1 MIVFQDRKN
10 ALEEYI
16 YDTRGKLDER
26 YAPFVTADEKS
37 KLLQE
42 LSVAEDW
49 LYTEEG
55 EESTKSVY
63 VSRLDSLKSLG
74 DPITF
79 RYRESEE
86 RQRSISALRET
97 LNNYM
102 NQATTNDEKYAHI
115 DGKDKESIVEKI
127 AVIEKWLNDMIV
139 KQAERRKDVDPVL
152 MSEEVMKKR
161 DEVIFFATPILTK
174 PKPKIPRESGT
185 DSGTGTPRRNG
196 TPQPP
201 PPPPPPKGEQEAGKD
216 ATMDVD

>member
-1 MIVFQDRKN
+1 M
-10 ALEEYI
+10 EEYI
-16 YDTRGKLDER
+16 YDTRSKLDDR

-42 LSVAEDW
+42 LSTAEDW

-63 VSRLDSLKSLG
+63 VSRLDSLKILG

-86 RQRSISALRET
+86 RQKSISALRET

-102 NQATTNDEKYAHI
+102 NQATSNDEKYAHI
-115 DGKDKESIVEKI
+115 DGKDKESIVGKI

-152 MSEEVMKKR
+152 KSEEIMKKR
-161 DEVIFFATPILTK
+161 DEIIFFATPILTK
-174 PKPKIPRESGT
+174 PKPKIPTT
-185 DSGTGTPRRNG
+185 DSGAGTPRRDG

-201 PPPPPPKGEQEAGKD
+201 PPPPPKDEAGQD
-216 ATMDVD
+216 PGMDVD